1 MTVLPQ
7 QSESILAS
15 SSLVGVLAEVSY
27 QEVCLLLVIGPS
39 EQALQRITVCSVKQ
53 VSHAQQAAQADPRTL
68 HNSCANDRGPHGTQ
82 QKYRD

>member
-39 EQALQRITVCSVKQ
+39 EQALQRITVCSVK
-53 VSHAQQAAQADPRTL
+53 HAQQAAQADPRTL